1 MPDPNS
7 PFDLYTIF
15 GPVPPRG
22 GASGIDALK
31 QSLLR
36 QKVGGA
42 VALSTRAIHADSGAG
57 NRETVAACAAATG
70 DDLVLVPGAVA
81 DPRSYLTTGGPDF
94 SGARLVCL
102 LPTTQDWPL
111 PFAPATALFASL
123 PKNVPVLVQTQR
135 LGEAT
140 AVGALLRE
148 LSWSGGPV
156 LLSGVTGD
164 TLVEA
169 LAVARSSERIG
180 LTTHGMRGV
189 GEVQFA
195 VSQLGAPRIFF
206 ASGVVGESLSAALAL
221 VRLSGISPEEQ
232 AQVLGGNAR
241 RMLGVA
247 A

>member
-7 PFDLYTIF
+7 PFDLFTLF

-22 GASGIDALK
+22 GDGGIDALK
-31 QSLLR
+31 QSLIR

-42 VALSTRAIHADSGAG
+42 VAVSTRAIYADSGEG
-57 NRETVAACAAATG
+57 NREAVAACETASDG
-70 DDLVLVPGAVA
+70 DVTLVAGAIA
-81 DPRSYLTTGGPDF
+81 DPRSFFDGTPDL

-102 LPTTQDWPL
+102 LPSVQNWPL
-111 PFAPATALFASL
+111 PFAPAAALFAGL
-123 PKNVPVLVQTQR
+123 PTNVPVLIETR
-135 LGEAT
+135 RIGEAT
-140 AVGALLRE
+140 RIGALLRE

-169 LAVARSSERIG
+169 LAVARGAERVG
-180 LTTHGMRGV
+180 LTTHGMTGV

-195 VSQLGAPRIFF
+195 VSQLGAQRVFF
-206 ASGVVGESLSAALAL
+206 ASGAVGESLSAALAL

-232 AQVLGGNAR
+232 AQVLGANAR